1 MKKSWPAY
9 LIAAVLALIVVCICI
24 SLEAENKG
32 TGPALWIKYL
42 SDGFFLSAV
51 MFSGCGILA
60 YIADAGNFL
69 GIQFLGYTLVC
80 LFSFRKER
88 FQERKNYF
96 TYCMEKQK
104 KQKEKGYSVVKR
116 VMVHVGL
123 GCLALSLIFAF
134 VFYRVS

>member
-1 MKKSWPAY
+1 MKKSWLTY
-9 LIAAVLALIVVCICI
+9 LIAAALALLVVWICI
-24 SLEAENKG
+24 SLEAENNG
-32 TGPALWIKYL
+32 TGPGLRIKYL

-51 MFSGCGILA
+51 MFLGCGILS

-88 FQERKNYF
+88 FRERKSYF

-104 KQKEKGYSVVKR
+104 KQKEKGYSIVKR

-123 GCLALSLIFAF
+123 GCLALSLIF
-134 VFYRVS
+134 VYIFYRVS